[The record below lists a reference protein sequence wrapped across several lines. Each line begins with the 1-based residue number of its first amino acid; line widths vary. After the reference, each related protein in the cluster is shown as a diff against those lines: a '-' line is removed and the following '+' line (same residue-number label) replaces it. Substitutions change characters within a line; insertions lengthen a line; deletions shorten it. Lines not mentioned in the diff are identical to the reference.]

1 MIAVDTNILA
11 RYYVDDPTDPES
23 AHQRPVAA
31 RLMRASASIFVP
43 VTVVLELVWLLRAFY
58 DFSVDNCAGVVEHL
72 AGLPNVTVEDWPAV
86 LEATRLH
93 RAGLDFADALHLA
106 RCGRCETLFTFD
118 DRKFA
123 RRANKLAK
131 SPRVSI
137 PDIGD

>member
-11 RYYVDDPTDPES
+11 RYYVDDPGDPE
-23 AHQRPVAA
+23 AARQRPVAG
-31 RLMRASASIFVP
+31 RLMRESAAIFVP

-58 DFSVDNCAGVVEHL
+58 DFGVDDCAGVVEHL

-93 RAGLDFADALHLA
+93 RAGLDFADALHLS
-106 RCGRCETLFTFD
+106 RCRRCETFLTFD

-123 RRANKLAK
+123 RRARALVDA
-131 SPRVSI
+131 PRVGVPS
-137 PDIGD
+137 GL